1 MRHRR
6 TRITIAVVAVVL
18 LLLAGAI
25 YLRATA
31 PPEVA
36 RLLPESDGIIY
47 LNLQPLRAATHF
59 DRTQVQHSAAYQ
71 KFINATGIV
80 FERDLNE
87 VAFALERMPNP
98 NGPNGPVAYSEVFEG
113 HFDGG
118 RLKNYLASIASAKE
132 SYAGHTIYDIRNDGR
147 TDRVALLG
155 YDMVAV
161 SNTPT
166 PEQIHSIVD
175 RYRTA
180 ALPFSG
186 SSLLAAHYHD
196 VPLLS
201 LAWGI
206 GKIGLPFRE
215 SGQKE
220 ISVGGMQLPI
230 SADATLIA
238 SVRWRGALKLRV
250 EEIAG
255 SVANATATT
264 QQLQTMLGLLHAAE
278 GTPPG
283 QQMDPNLKAVLNSA
297 KVRRKKD
304 RVVLTASVPDALV
317 KAALT
322 PVQTP
327 PKAPTPPPA
336 QEQQKGTQKNRSAT
350 AQQGHP

>member
-1 MRHRR
+1 
-6 TRITIAVVAVVL
+6 
-18 LLLAGAI
+18 
-25 YLRATA
+25 
-31 PPEVA
+31 
-36 RLLPESDGIIY
+36 LLPESDGILY
-47 LNLQPLRAATHF
+47 LNLRPLRAATHF
-59 DRTQVQHSAAYQ
+59 ERTQVPHSAAYQ
-71 KFINATGIV
+71 KFIDATGIV

-118 RLKNYLASIASAKE
+118 RLKTYLAGIAEAKE

-161 SNTPT
+161 SDTPT

-180 ALPFSG
+180 ALSFTG

-201 LAWGI
+201 VAWGI
-206 GKIGLPFRE
+206 GKIGLPF
-215 SGQKE
+215 SGSEQQQ
-220 ISVGGMQLPI
+220 ISVGGVGLPI
-230 SADATLIA
+230 SPDATLIA
-238 SVRWRGALKLRV
+238 SVRWTGALRLRV

-264 QQLQTMLGLLHAAE
+264 QSLQSLLELLHAAE

-283 QQMDPNLKAVLNSA
+283 QQMDPNLKAILDSA
-297 KVRRKKD
+297 KVRQKKD
-304 RVVLTASVPDALV
+304 HVVLTASIPDALLR
-317 KAALT
+317 AALT
-322 PVQTP
+322 PVTTAPAPTTTP
-327 PKAPTPPPA
+327 APAKAPTKAAPTKKKP
-336 QEQQKGTQKNRSAT
+336 
-350 AQQGHP
+350 

>member
-6 TRITIAVVAVVL
+6 TRITIAVVAVVV

-47 LNLQPLRAATHF
+47 LNLRPLRAATHF
-59 DRTQVQHSAAYQ
+59 DRTPVTHSAAYE
-71 KFINATGIV
+71 KFIQATGIV

-87 VAFALERMPNP
+87 VAFALQRMPNP
-98 NGPNGPVAYSEVFEG
+98 DGPNGPVAYSEVFEG

-118 RLKNYLASIASAKE
+118 RLKSYLASIADARE
-132 SYAGHTIYDIRNDGR
+132 TYAGHTIYDIANDGR

-166 PEQIHSIVD
+166 AEQIHSIVD

-180 ALPFSG
+180 ALPFTG
-186 SSLLAAHYHD
+186 SSLLAAHYRD

-201 LAWGI
+201 VAWGI
-206 GKIGLPFRE
+206 GKIGLPFRG
-215 SGQKE
+215 SGQKQ
-220 ISVGGMQLPI
+220 ISVDGMDLPI

-264 QQLQTMLGLLHAAE
+264 QQLQSMLGLLHAAE

-297 KVRRKKD
+297 KVRQRKD
-304 RVVLTASVPDALV
+304 RVVVTASVPDALV

-322 PVQTP
+322 PVTTSPAAAAGPAATGQSAQGGS
-327 PKAPTPPPA
+327 KA
-336 QEQQKGTQKNRSAT
+336 GTEKK
-350 AQQGHP
+350 P

>member
-1 MRHRR
+1 
-6 TRITIAVVAVVL
+6 
-18 LLLAGAI
+18 
-25 YLRATA
+25 
-31 PPEVA
+31 
-36 RLLPESDGIIY
+36 
-47 LNLQPLRAATHF
+47 
-59 DRTQVQHSAAYQ
+59 
-71 KFINATGIV
+71 V

-118 RLKNYLASIASAKE
+118 RLKTYLAGIAEAKE

-161 SNTPT
+161 SDTPT

-180 ALPFSG
+180 ALSFTG

-201 LAWGI
+201 VAWGI
-206 GKIGLPFRE
+206 GKIGLPF
-215 SGQKE
+215 SGSEQQQ
-220 ISVGGMQLPI
+220 ISVGGVGLPI
-230 SADATLIA
+230 SPDATLIA
-238 SVRWRGALKLRV
+238 SVRWTGALRLRV

-264 QQLQTMLGLLHAAE
+264 QSLQSLLELLHAAE

-283 QQMDPNLKAVLNSA
+283 QQMDPNLKAILDSA
-297 KVRRKKD
+297 KVRQKKD
-304 RVVLTASVPDALV
+304 HVVLTASIPDALLR
-317 KAALT
+317 AALT
-322 PVQTP
+322 PVTTAPAPTTTP
-327 PKAPTPPPA
+327 APAKAPTKAAPTKKKP
-336 QEQQKGTQKNRSAT
+336 
-350 AQQGHP
+350 